1 MPPQPVLAF
10 RCWVSRRGVAA
21 GKRKPVIIWQESQGL
36 MYILAHRED
45 FVHSSLFFAF
55 YFYILVYTQGG
66 KKAAPDDWGPVV
78 LHCIEK
84 SLSYP

>member
-1 MPPQPVLAF
+1 
-10 RCWVSRRGVAA
+10 
-21 GKRKPVIIWQESQGL
+21 

>member
-1 MPPQPVLAF
+1 
-10 RCWVSRRGVAA
+10 
-21 GKRKPVIIWQESQGL
+21 

-55 YFYILVYTQGG
+55 YFYIVFMQGG
-66 KKAAPDDWGPVV
+66 KKSAPDDWGPVV
-78 LHCIEK
+78 LNCIET